1 MFPAHGK
8 DFYKAGHK
16 PQYPLGTEIVYSNL
30 TARSNKH
37 FNWTQA
43 GTGYVV
49 LWNLQAFIQEHMI
62 GWWGKFFAMD
72 KDIAV
77 KTYKRRITNSVGE
90 MDVSHIGDLHDLG
103 HLPVHIKALDEG
115 TLVPIG
121 IPMFT
126 IVNTN
131 KNFGWVT
138 NMLETLISCEMWK
151 PITVATIA
159 YEYAKLCK
167 KFASGTCDN
176 EEHIPFQCHDFSM
189 RGLSGVHDASVVGSA
204 HLTSFAGTDTPLA
217 IDRLEDYYGADSD
230 TQLVGASVPATE
242 HSVMCMGGKDGEQAT
257 VERLLTELYPTGIFS
272 AVLDTWDFFKVLT
285 EMLPKL
291 KDTIMDRD
299 GKFVVRP
306 DSGDPADIICGY
318 SLGKAE
324 NGFEEEQHQLNE
336 FSQMG
341 HNVVKRGD
349 KYFKASVYQ
358 SGVWLKLDV
367 GDEVPEAEVKGAIE
381 LLWETFG
388 GTVNDKGFKVL
399 DEHIGLIYGDS
410 ITLERADDILNRL
423 KDKGFASSNVV
434 FGVGSFT
441 YQYIT
446 RDTFGMAIK
455 ATYGEVNGVGQNIQK
470 DPATDDGT
478 KKSLCG
484 RVMVYKDKDTG
495 NITVKDRCDD
505 REETLG
511 MLKTVFLNG
520 KLTKFTTLEEV
531 RERIASQ

>member
-1 MFPAHGK
+1 
-8 DFYKAGHK
+8 
-16 PQYPLGTEIVYSNL
+16 
-30 TARSNKH
+30 
-37 FNWTQA
+37 
-43 GTGYVV
+43 
-49 LWNLQAFIQEHMI
+49 
-62 GWWGKFFAMD
+62 
-72 KDIAV
+72 
-77 KTYKRRITNSVGE
+77 
-90 MDVSHIGDLHDLG
+90 
-103 HLPVHIKALDEG
+103 
-115 TLVPIG
+115 
-121 IPMFT
+121 
-126 IVNTN
+126 
-131 KNFGWVT
+131 
-138 NMLETLISCEMWK
+138 
-151 PITVATIA
+151 
-159 YEYAKLCK
+159 
-167 KFASGTCDN
+167 
-176 EEHIPFQCHDFSM
+176 
-189 RGLSGVHDASVVGSA
+189 
-204 HLTSFAGTDTPLA
+204 
-217 IDRLEDYYGADSD
+217 
-230 TQLVGASVPATE
+230 
-242 HSVMCMGGKDGEQAT
+242 
-257 VERLLTELYPTGIFS
+257 
-272 AVLDTWDFFKVLT
+272 
-285 EMLPKL
+285 
-291 KDTIMDRD
+291 
-299 GKFVVRP
+299 
-306 DSGDPADIICGY
+306 
-318 SLGKAE
+318 
-324 NGFEEEQHQLNE
+324 
-336 FSQMG
+336 MG